1 MVDREGQQLG
11 NYRLVRALGQGGFAD
26 VYLAEHIYL
35 KSQLA
40 IKFLRAKVVSQDDLD
55 AFLKEAQTIARLIH
69 PNIIRVTDFGVDGEI
84 PFLVMDYA
92 PNGTLRQRHRVGT
105 ALPLNTIVPYVRQ
118 IAAALQHAHDE
129 KIIHRD
135 IKPENMLVGRRNEI
149 LLSDF
154 GIALIAQSTRS
165 QAAQEMV
172 GTVAYMAPEQI
183 QGRPRPASDQYALA
197 VVVYEWLSGVRPFYG
212 SFTEVCAQHVL
223 APPPPLREK
232 VPTIA
237 PEVEQV
243 IMTALAKDFRER
255 FVNVQAFATALEQ
268 AYLRTSFQPVM
279 FQHSSSSSPAD
290 PAKADVQEDSEIA
303 TVLIDRTRLPSGSK
317 QQLSTDGSHAAA
329 SLQTPEIAVTGKDAE
344 KVQPRRGISRRAA
357 IIGLTAGGLAIAA
370 GGGAAAWLLRS
381 QQTPVVSPPSDLSP
395 SLYVYKGHDYPVMAV
410 TWSLDGR
417 RIASASRDHTVQVWD
432 AFSGSHVLTYRGHT
446 DIVWCVAWSPDG
458 NYIASASHDHTVQV
472 WDAVTGTPVRT
483 YLGHKD
489 VVWWAAWSPDSKRL
503 ASGSVDKT
511 VQVWDALSG
520 QRLYTY
526 NKHAD
531 AVRGLTWSPSGTLI
545 ASGSW
550 DFTVQVWEAAN
561 GKQHFTYRGH
571 TDRVATVAWSP
582 DGKHIASGSRDG
594 TAQVW
599 SAADGSNPFI
609 YTGNANTVGCL
620 AWSLDSRRI
629 ASASR
634 LGVKVWDATDGG
646 HTFYFHGNRKA
657 VSAVAWSHDGK
668 YLASGSDDN
677 IVQVWK
683 AQ

>member
-1 MVDREGQQLG
+1 MVDRVGQQLG
-11 NYRLVRALGQGGFAD
+11 NYRLIGTLGQGGFAD
-26 VYLAEHIYL
+26 VFLGEHIYL
-35 KSQLA
+35 KSQFA
-40 IKFLRAKVVSQDDLD
+40 IKFLRAKVVSQDDHD

-92 PNGTLRQRHRVGT
+92 PNGTLRQRHRAGT
-105 ALPLNTIVPYVRQ
+105 ALSLDTIVPYVRQ
-118 IAAALQHAHDE
+118 IADALQHAHNE

-154 GIALIAQSTRS
+154 GIALIAQSTKS
-165 QAAQEMV
+165 QTAQEMA

-183 QGRPRPASDQYALA
+183 QGRPRAASDQYALA
-197 VVVYEWLSGVRPFYG
+197 VVVYEWLSGVLPFYG

-223 APPPPLREK
+223 APPPPLHEK

-243 IMTALAKDFRER
+243 MMIALAKDFRER

-268 AYLRTSFQPVM
+268 AYLRTSFQPVTL
-279 FQHSSSSSPAD
+279 QHSSSTSSTSPTV
-290 PAKADVQEDSEIA
+290 ADVQEDSETA
-303 TVLIDRTRLPSGSK
+303 TLLIDRTRLPSGSK
-317 QQLSTDGSHAAA
+317 QQLSTDGPHAAA
-329 SLQTPEIAVTGKDAE
+329 SLKTPEIAVTGKDAQ
-344 KVQPRRGISRRAA
+344 KVQPLPGISRRAA
-357 IIGLTAGGLAIAA
+357 IIGLAAGGLVIVA
-370 GGGAAAWLLRS
+370 GGGTAAWLLRS
-381 QQTPVVSPPSDLSP
+381 QLAPPASPQSDLSP
-395 SLYVYKGHDYPVMAV
+395 SLYVYKGHNYPVTSVA
-410 TWSLDGR
+410 WSLDGS

-432 AFSGSHVLTYRGHT
+432 TLSGDHVFTYRGHT

-458 NYIASASHDHTVQV
+458 KYIASASHDHTVQV
-472 WDAVTGTPVRT
+472 WDAATGSPVHT

-489 VVWWAAWSPDSKRL
+489 IVWWAAWSPDSKRL
-503 ASGSVDKT
+503 ASGSLDKT
-511 VQVWDALSG
+511 VQVWEAISG
-520 QRLYTY
+520 QHLYTY
-526 NKHAD
+526 SKHTD
-531 AVRGLTWSPSGTLI
+531 AVRGLAWSPSGTLI

-571 TDRVATVAWSP
+571 TDRVVCVAWSP
-582 DGKHIASGSRDG
+582 DGTRIASGGKDE

-599 SAADGSNPFI
+599 SAADGSHLFT
-609 YTGNANTVGCL
+609 YTGNGSLVGML
-620 AWSLDSRRI
+620 AWSPDSRRI
-629 ASASR
+629 ASVSKN
-634 LGVKVWDATDGG
+634 GVKVWDAADGG
-646 HTFYFHGNRKA
+646 HTFYFHGNRKP
-657 VSAVAWSHDGK
+657 VSAVAWSQDGK
-668 YLASGSDDN
+668 YLASGGDDN